1 MRGAGERVKFRFG
14 DEAALAVVSVGE
26 ARAAGQGHRGLPAA
40 VPAPNGGRHAPRKV
54 RLLDDV
60 SFNVVLI
67 DDSVDEAPRAVEE
80 DLLSAFDDIADTIVE
95 NILARGLSRDRLGG
109 LFVQEG
115 HRLLQEGHRLLPRF
129 PIQGVGVTL
138 HVLEAS

>member
-1 MRGAGERVKFRFG
+1 MNYVI
-14 DEAALAVVSVGE
+14 V
-26 ARAAGQGHRGLPAA
+26 H
-40 VPAPNGGRHAPRKV
+40 
-54 RLLDDV
+54 
-60 SFNVVLI
+60 
-67 DDSVDEAPRAVEE
+67 
-80 DLLSAFDDIADTIVE
+80 DIADTIVE

-115 HRLLQEGHRLLPRF
+115 HRLLPRF